1 MFTGV
6 EPGETG
12 AMITVNPNW
21 NQHMLDAF
29 IIEKIQ
35 QERELQESGR
45 EPLRIDISR
54 EPVRESQ
61 VRKDE
66 EDGERGIAIIDFTI

>member
-1 MFTGV
+1 
-6 EPGETG
+6 
-12 AMITVNPNW
+12 
-21 NQHMLDAF
+21 MLDAF

-45 EPLRIDISR
+45 EPLRIDNSR

-66 EDGERGIAIIDFTI
+66 DEGERGIAIIDFNI